1 MVTFGG
7 TDVEA
12 LKDEISS
19 IFEENSPLHLREDT
33 YKFKV
38 VTHTSGSASVNFGKK
53 TGFMMREHG

>member
-7 TDVEA
+7 TGVEA

-19 IFEENSPLHLREDT
+19 MFEENSPLHLREDT

-38 VTHTSGSASVNFGKK
+38 LTQTSDGASVNFGKK
-53 TGFMMREHG
+53 TGFMMRQHG